1 MEPSKKTF
9 RNDGGRGGGA
19 RGGRGGRGGRRNTFD
34 RKDRQGRGGNG
45 HQAKKHGGGKHN
57 WGSNYD
63 QVKSPD
69 AEDTANASPVE
80 EEPVEPEKPEK
91 VVFTLEEYEAKRKA
105 ALAER
110 DDDLFAETEVREID
124 ESEFVGLKSNV
135 EELGDYMGNDNTKKL
150 KKKNKKE
157 KVVVSDIG
165 FLSKPIR
172 EERDNYRGRGGRGRG
187 GRRGRNPNVEDLS
200 AFPTLG

>member
-1 MEPSKKTF
+1 MEPSKPN
-9 RNDGGRGGGA
+9 RRNNDGGRGGGA
-19 RGGRGGRGGRRNTFD
+19 RGGRGGRGGRRNNFD

-45 HQAKKHGGGKHN
+45 HQPKKHGGGKHN

-63 QVKSPD
+63 QVKSAD

-80 EEPVEPEKPEK
+80 EEPEEPKEPER

-110 DDDLFAETEVREID
+110 DDELFGEVEVREID
-124 ESEFVGLKSNV
+124 DTEFEGLKTNV
-135 EELGDYMGNDNTKKL
+135 EELGDYMGNEANKKY

-157 KVVVSDIG
+157 KVIVSDIG
-165 FLSKPIR
+165 FVSKPIR
-172 EERDNYRGRGGRGRG
+172 EERDNYRGRGRGGRGRK
-187 GRRGRNPNVEDLS
+187 GRNPNVEDLS